1 MKPIKIL
8 IPVKAS
14 EELPPISPDYKKQQ
28 ISDDYIV
35 STIKGLENFSYY
47 DHKVGKWATWND
59 WIEYW
64 YKPVSKA
71 EYDKQV
77 LAEKIDEIDKAVS
90 EVEDMHPYK
99 QAGNRDSYSEY
110 NEGWSDACDILGET
124 IKKTK
129 LK

>member
-1 MKPIKIL
+1 
-8 IPVKAS
+8 
-14 EELPPISPDYKKQQ
+14 
-28 ISDDYIV
+28 
-35 STIKGLENFSYY
+35 
-47 DHKVGKWATWND
+47 
-59 WIEYW
+59 
-64 YKPVSKA
+64 
-71 EYDKQV
+71 

-124 IKKTK
+124 IKKTR

>member
-1 MKPIKIL
+1 MKIL
-8 IPVKAS
+8 IPIKTS
-14 EELPPISPDYKKQQ
+14 EELPEHYGSLHMAYYK
-28 ISDDYIV
+28 DDGFVGGYEMPVWYEQSHWRSVERGKEIP
-35 STIKGLENFSYY
+35 LEQ
-47 DHKVGKWATWND
+47 
-59 WIEYW
+59 IEYW

-124 IKKTK
+124 IKTK
-129 LK
+129 LL